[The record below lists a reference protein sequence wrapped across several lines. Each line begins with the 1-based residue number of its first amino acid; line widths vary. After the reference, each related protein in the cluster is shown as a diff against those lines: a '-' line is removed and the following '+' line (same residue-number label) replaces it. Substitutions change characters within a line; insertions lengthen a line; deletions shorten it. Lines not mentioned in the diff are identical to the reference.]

1 MRNNGI
7 VKPRFDHP
15 WNLSQDTA
23 EETRSALAA
32 ARDPRPAHRGAGGFR
47 LAAVVAVTERGAGV
61 VVVDWP
67 TGRLRRRLSSP
78 PPRAAVFLPTAP
90 TFLNAQTVDPALIA
104 LSEPPDVFIVEED
117 ILRPGAFGLAD
128 HLGVR
133 WGIPSVAVSARC
145 AGDWDEPPPGL
156 DGAHV
161 FVKEGGVPVALAVRA
176 RAHRPPLFVAPGHRM
191 DLMGA
196 LDVVLS
202 LPLDPR
208 RAEPRV
214 LSRARAAGTVKTSRD
229 SSRRRKVL

>member
-1 MRNNGI
+1 MRKNGI
-7 VKPRFDHP
+7 VKPRFDHS
-15 WNLSQDTA
+15 WNLSQNAA
-23 EETRSALAA
+23 EEARSALAA
-32 ARDPRPAHRGAGGFR
+32 ARDPRPAFR
-47 LAAVVAVTERGAGV
+47 NMESLRRAAVVVVTERGAGV

-67 TGRLRRRLSSP
+67 GGRLRRRLSSR

-90 TFLNAQTVDPALIA
+90 TFLPAQTVDPTLMS
-104 LSEPPDVFIVEED
+104 LREPPDVLIVAEET
-117 ILRPGAFGLAD
+117 LRPGAFGLAD

-145 AGDWDEPPPGL
+145 AGSWDEPPPGI

-208 RAEPRV
+208 RAEPRA
-214 LSRARAAGTVKTSRD
+214 LSRARAAGAGMKSGA

>member
-1 MRNNGI
+1 MRNNGG

-15 WNLSQDTA
+15 WNVSQDAA
-23 EETRSALAA
+23 EEIRSALAA
-32 ARDPRPAHRGAGGFR
+32 ARDPRPVPGGTGGFR
-47 LAAVVAVTERGAGV
+47 RAMVVAMTERGAGG

-67 TGRLRRRLSSP
+67 GGRVRRRLSFP
-78 PPRAAVFLPTAP
+78 RPRAAVFLPTAP
-90 TFLNAQTVDPALIA
+90 TFLGAQTVDPILTALPEA
-104 LSEPPDVFIVEED
+104 PDVLIVEED
-117 ILRPGAFGLAD
+117 SLRPGAFGLAD

-133 WGIPSVAVSARC
+133 WGIPSVALSARC

-161 FVKEGGVPVALAVRA
+161 FVKDGGAPVALAVRP

-208 RAEPRV
+208 RAEPRA
-214 LSRARAAGTVKTSRD
+214 LGRARAALAAKKSRAVP
-229 SSRRRKVL
+229 RRRKVL